1 MTAVRHNAARGRYEL
16 GTPHG
21 LAIAV
26 YHQQGDRLL
35 FTHTE
40 VPSEDEGHGVGSELV
55 RGALDDA
62 RRRGF
67 TDVQTRRALMSLL
80 RRGQVSLSGAKRVA
94 SRSEGMRPD
103 SHP

>member
-16 GTPHG
+16 DTPHG

-26 YHQQGDRLL
+26 YHQQGDRLV

-40 VPSEDEGHGVGSELV
+40 VPRDDEGHGLGSELV

-67 TDVQTRRALMSLL
+67 KIVPACSFVVDFVGR
-80 RRGQVSLSGAKRVA
+80 
-94 SRSEGMRPD
+94 
-103 SHP
+103 HPEYNDPR